1 MKKKTLRLSSQQR
14 IARAVQGLRK
24 TPQGGLILDERS
36 LDEDRYVEVK
46 TSVSKQRKERKTA

>member
-24 TPQGGLILDERS
+24 TPQGGLILDEQS
-36 LDEDRYVEVK
+36 LDEDRYAEVK
-46 TSVSKQRKERKTA
+46 AAVSKQQKERKTA

>member
-1 MKKKTLRLSSQQR
+1 MKKKTLLLSSQRR

-36 LDEDRYVEVK
+36 LDEDRYAEVK
-46 TSVSKQRKERKTA
+46 TPVSKGNKERKTA

>member
-1 MKKKTLRLSSQQR
+1 MKKKTLRLSSRQR

-46 TSVSKQRKERKTA
+46 TPVSKQHKERKTA